1 MASLEGALLRAW
13 RRRTGRTLEEAAR
26 DLGVSRRMLGY
37 YESGESA
44 VPMPVL
50 LAARALENGLGPLQ
64 APQRAS
70 RERWVALVEDMKRY
84 AQGEPVVGQ
93 LLKGREYRRLQ
104 EFLNMVRG
112 GPDPDLALTD
122 PALYMTLR
130 RACTRAHL
138 AGLSKYRLAATAL
151 AHEPGVDRQADVS
164 RDGTATANPEADEA
178 SPSPRM

>member
-1 MASLEGALLRAW
+1 MASLDGALLRAW

-44 VPMPVL
+44 VPRPVM
-50 LAARALENGLGPLQ
+50 LAARALENGLSPLQ

-70 RERWVALVEDMKRY
+70 RERWVTLVGDMKRY

-93 LLKGREYRRLQ
+93 LLKRREYGRLQ

-130 RACTRAHL
+130 LACTRAHL
-138 AGLSKYRLAATAL
+138 AGLSKYRLADTAR
-151 AHEPGVDRQADVS
+151 AHDPGVADVS
-164 RDGTATANPEADEA
+164 RDGKSTQDPDADNA
-178 SPSPRM
+178 LPSLDP